1 MSTRLYHMMFV
12 VCSERHKEINHKV
25 WDPTPWVI
33 NVKSG
38 SEATEEGI
46 MLWQTMRNWL
56 INNLG
61 PESQPIFGIKGYWHR
76 GSATV
81 DGWTFIGFSSEALM
95 ISFMSAFQSHTTLD
109 TPERHASANSPVGD

>member
-38 SEATEEGI
+38 SPSNLEDETWG
-46 MLWQTMRNWL
+46 TMRNWL

-95 ISFMSAFQSHTTLD
+95 ISFMNKFPTLTTLD